1 MPVVLYLECLKILR
15 LSQPLNGKEHD
26 EELSFV
32 LSFFLRHRHFTLLKA
47 TVLRLAFFSSLYHP
61 RVQNDREICYSC
73 YSCDRVYLIS
83 YILSGSTIQFL
94 IGI

>member
-1 MPVVLYLECLKILR
+1 MSWRMPVVLYLECLKILR

-47 TVLRLAFFSSLYHP
+47 TVLRLAFFFSHFIILVYRTIERFAT
-61 RVQNDREICYSC
+61 RVI
-73 YSCDRVYLIS
+73 RV
-83 YILSGSTIQFL
+83 
-94 IGI
+94 IGFI